1 MRPVGGEKAEDPVVE
16 AERRNFPEVAGHPA
30 RFSAR
35 RSTRWVLLAA
45 AEAAYLA
52 LAALPDA
59 RTRLPA
65 YLALGAAAGI
75 VSLLAGSILSGSRPA
90 FLILAAALFRATLLV
105 RSPDLSDDQRRYLW
119 DARVSAAGISPYAHA
134 PDDPA
139 VARLAPEESARL
151 PHRELPTIYP
161 PVAQTAFALGSGG
174 GRRPVALKALFAAAD
189 VAIVWLLVRLGA
201 GFGAALYA
209 FHPLP
214 VLEIAGQ
221 GHVDSLG
228 VALLLASLGLL
239 AARRSVLSG
248 LAFALSVLTKYVSL
262 GAVLPVGR
270 RGGMRWAVAAALAAA
285 AIWAAWSRE
294 GVSPAGSLGA
304 YATRWEFNSVIYP
317 GAVALV
323 RSADLPAR
331 AKADFL
337 DWKARHGHPA
347 WTAGV
352 FPYFYDG
359 FFARALLGLG
369 LGGVLAAI
377 AWRVRDTAN
386 AVFASLAALL
396 LFAPTLHPWYVLWV
410 LPFAAW
416 KREPSF
422 LWLSLAVPLAYGIL
436 YPMPG
441 VAPQRLLA
449 AEYVPF
455 AALLAVTLFRR
466 PPA

>member
-1 MRPVGGEKAEDPVVE
+1 M
-16 AERRNFPEVAGHPA
+16 AGHPA

-45 AEAAYLA
+45 AEAVYLA

-105 RSPDLSDDQRRYLW
+105 RSPDLSDDQQRYLW

-139 VARLAPEESARL
+139 VARLAPEENARL

-161 PVAQTAFALGSGG
+161 PVAQTAFALGSSG
-174 GRRPVALKALFAAAD
+174 GRRPVALKSLFAAAD

-228 VALLLASLGLL
+228 VALLLASLVLL
-239 AARRSVLSG
+239 AARRPVLSG
-248 LAFALSVLTKYVSL
+248 IAFALSVLTKYVSL
-262 GAVLPVGR
+262 GAVLPVVR
-270 RGGMRWAVAAALAAA
+270 RGGLRWAVSAVLAAA
-285 AIWAAWSRE
+285 AIWAAWSRG
-294 GVSPAGSLGA
+294 GVVPAGSLGA
-304 YATRWEFNSVIYP
+304 YATRWEFNSVLYP
-317 GAVALV
+317 GAAALV
-323 RSADLPAR
+323 RAGDLPAR
-331 AKADFL
+331 AKAEFL
-337 DWKARHGHPA
+337 EWKARHGDPK
-347 WTAGV
+347 WTMRV

-359 FFARALLGLG
+359 FFARALLGL
-369 LGGVLAAI
+369 LLATVLAAI
-377 AWRVRDTAN
+377 AWRVQHTAR
-386 AVFASLAALL
+386 AVFASLGALL

-416 KREPSF
+416 MREPAF

-441 VAPQRLLA
+441 VAPPALLA

-466 PPA
+466 APV